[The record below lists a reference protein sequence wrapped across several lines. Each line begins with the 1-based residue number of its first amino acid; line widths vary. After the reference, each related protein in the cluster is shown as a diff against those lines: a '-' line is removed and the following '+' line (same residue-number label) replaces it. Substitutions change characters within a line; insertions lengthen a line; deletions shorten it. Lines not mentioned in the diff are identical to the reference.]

1 MARRASKR
9 KHEREEMGMV
19 SRLVFKKNRVGDRP
33 CRRGHRDKIGLFE
46 LYRLRRQ
53 ARQAHP
59 LWETGR
65 LQVSRS
71 RCCRRCAL

>member
-33 CRRGHRDKIGLFE
+33 CRRGTS
-46 LYRLRRQ
+46 RQ
-53 ARQAHP
+53 DR
-59 LWETGR
+59 
-65 LQVSRS
+65 VV
-71 RCCRRCAL
+71 